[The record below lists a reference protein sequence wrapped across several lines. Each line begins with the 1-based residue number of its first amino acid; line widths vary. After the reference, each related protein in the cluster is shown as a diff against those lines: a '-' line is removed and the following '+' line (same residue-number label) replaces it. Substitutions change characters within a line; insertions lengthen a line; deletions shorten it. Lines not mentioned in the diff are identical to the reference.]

1 MYAFMYLCIVYVY
14 MSICLSICLPVCLSV
29 CLSVEATLLKFT
41 ELRKKHSFFIKKCI
55 SLYIYL
61 YSAKLNILRLF
72 TVLIAVQ
79 TLSRSRMKSKN
90 FNSTNIL
97 ATLRHKSISPRE
109 RALYFCLHATSC
121 NFRVDYNR

>member
-41 ELRKKHSFFIKKCI
+41 ELRKKQSFFIKKCI

-79 TLSRSRMKSKN
+79 TLSRSRMKSEE
-90 FNSTNIL
+90 F
-97 ATLRHKSISPRE
+97 
-109 RALYFCLHATSC
+109 
-121 NFRVDYNR
+121 